1 MTESNKL
8 ADTGYRFEASLV
20 QAIAAQLNTQP
31 AGVVRGLLNAL
42 EHECV
47 KQDQTRADQAA
58 AAVRAEVR
66 AELNPAVGPAPVP

>member
-31 AGVVRGLLNAL
+31 TGVVRGLLNAL